1 MEDFPVMNQRVRLP
15 LNIRIEPY
23 MRDHRFQGLTV
34 FPAAETLNILAR
46 SVQVYRPESPIQY
59 MVQASFPRFLH
70 IGPEDNRIEA
80 FHELETRKNGDIVSR
95 LLTMSVSR
103 NGLIGRAKEHAM
115 IRFKREIP
123 DIPILPFYRATRL
136 EGEGFNIT
144 ADRLY
149 RELVPFGPS
158 YHNVKEDTLFLTEA
172 GAVAQLSSGF
182 IRRASGILGSPF
194 PMDAALH
201 CACAWGQRFSG
212 VVAFPV
218 GFEERF
224 IFRPTLT
231 GETYFGRIIPIQTHA
246 QPLIF
251 DLWIYDFD
259 GAPREAILG
268 VAMKDVTAG
277 KMKPPDW
284 VRA

>member
-1 MEDFPVMNQRVRLP
+1 
-15 LNIRIEPY
+15 
-23 MRDHRFQGLTV
+23 
-34 FPAAETLNILAR
+34 
-46 SVQVYRPESPIQY
+46 

-103 NGLIGRAKEHAM
+103 NGLIGRAKEHVV

-123 DIPILPFYRATRL
+123 DIPILPFQTAARL
-136 EGEGFNIT
+136 EGESFNIT

-149 RELVPFGPS
+149 RDLVPFGPS
-158 YHNVKEDTLFLTEA
+158 YHNVKDDTLSLTEA
-172 GAVAQLSSGF
+172 GAVAQLSSGS
-182 IRRASGILGSPF
+182 IRQASGILGSPF

-224 IFRPTLT
+224 IFRPTLP
-231 GETYFGRIIPIQTHA
+231 GETYFGRIIPVRAHA

-277 KMKPPDW
+277 RMKPPDW
-284 VRA
+284 VRS

>member
-1 MEDFPVMNQRVRLP
+1 
-15 LNIRIEPY
+15 
-23 MRDHRFQGLTV
+23 
-34 FPAAETLNILAR
+34 
-46 SVQVYRPESPIQY
+46 

-103 NGLIGRAKEHAM
+103 NGLIGRAKEHVV

-123 DIPILPFYRATRL
+123 DIPILPFQTAARL

-149 RELVPFGPS
+149 RDLVPFGPS
-158 YHNVKEDTLFLTEA
+158 YHNVKDDTLFLTEA
-172 GAVAQLSSGF
+172 GAVAQLSSGS
-182 IRRASGILGSPF
+182 IRQASGILGSPF

-224 IFRPTLT
+224 IFQPTIP
-231 GETYFGRIIPIQTHA
+231 GETYFGRIIPVRANA

-277 KMKPPDW
+277 RIKPPDW

>member
-34 FPAAETLNILAR
+34 FPAAEALNILAR
-46 SVQVYRPESPIQY
+46 SVKEYRPESPIQD

-123 DIPILPFYRATRL
+123 DIPILPFQTAARL

-149 RELVPFGPS
+149 RDLVPFGPS
-158 YHNVKEDTLFLTEA
+158 YHNVKDDTLFLTEA
-172 GAVAQLSSGF
+172 GAVAQLSSGS
-182 IRRASGILGSPF
+182 IRQASGILGSPF

-224 IFRPTLT
+224 IFQPTIT
-231 GETYFGRIIPIQTHA
+231 GETYFGRIIPIRANA

-277 KMKPPDW
+277 RMKPPDW

>member
-34 FPAAETLNILAR
+34 FPAVEALNILAR
-46 SVQVYRPESPIQY
+46 SVQEYRPESPIQY
-59 MVQASFPRFLH
+59 MVQTSFPRFLH
-70 IGPEDNRIEA
+70 IGPEDNRVEA

-123 DIPILPFYRATRL
+123 DIPILPFQTAARL

-149 RELVPFGPS
+149 RDLVPFGPS
-158 YHNVKEDTLFLTEA
+158 YHNVKDDTLFLTEA
-172 GAVAQLSSGF
+172 GAVAQLSSGS
-182 IRRASGILGSPF
+182 IRQASGILGSPF

-224 IFRPTLT
+224 IFQPTIT
-231 GETYFGRIIPIQTHA
+231 GETYFGRIIPIQAHA

-277 KMKPPDW
+277 RIKPPDW

>member
-1 MEDFPVMNQRVRLP
+1 
-15 LNIRIEPY
+15 

-46 SVQVYRPESPIQY
+46 SVQGYRPESPIQY
-59 MVQASFPRFLH
+59 MVQASFSRFLH

-103 NGLIGRAKEHAM
+103 NGLIGRAKEHVM

-123 DIPILPFYRATRL
+123 DIPILPFHRAARL

-144 ADRLY
+144 ADQLY
-149 RELVPFGPS
+149 RDLVPFGPS
-158 YHNVKEDTLFLTEA
+158 YHNVKDDTLFLTEA
-172 GAVAQLSSGF
+172 GAVAQLSSGS
-182 IRRASGILGSPF
+182 IRQASGILGSPF

-224 IFRPTLT
+224 IFRPTIT
-231 GETYFGRIIPIQTHA
+231 GETYFGRIIPIRAHA

-277 KMKPPDW
+277 QMKPPDW

>member
-34 FPAAETLNILAR
+34 FPAVEALNILAR
-46 SVQVYRPESPIQY
+46 SVQEYRPESPIQY
-59 MVQASFPRFLH
+59 MVQTSFPRFLH
-70 IGPEDNRIEA
+70 IGPEDNRVEA

-103 NGLIGRAKEHAM
+103 NGLIGRAKEHVM

-123 DIPILPFYRATRL
+123 DIPILPFHTAARL

-149 RELVPFGPS
+149 RDLVPVGPS
-158 YHNVKEDTLFLTEA
+158 YHNVKDDTLFLTEA
-172 GAVAQLSSGF
+172 GAVAQLSSGS
-182 IRRASGILGSPF
+182 IRQASGILGSPF

-224 IFRPTLT
+224 IFQPTIT
-231 GETYFGRIIPIQTHA
+231 GETYFGRIIPVRANA

-277 KMKPPDW
+277 RMKPPDW